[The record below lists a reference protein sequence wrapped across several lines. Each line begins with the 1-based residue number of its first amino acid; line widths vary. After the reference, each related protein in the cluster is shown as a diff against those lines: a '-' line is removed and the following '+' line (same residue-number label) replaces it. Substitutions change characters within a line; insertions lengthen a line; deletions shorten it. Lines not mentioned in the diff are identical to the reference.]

1 MAFDT
6 PPSSLEFPT
15 ALLEEGMNNYFP
27 PGTMHSYNYWDNWVI
42 PISISG
48 SERDCHDSEFS
59 FSRTQL
65 NDPNCVTV
73 AKYEIQFDLNS
84 KNGNLSKIQSKII
97 SIKKLMDLLVNLQTH
112 NT

>member
-15 ALLEEGMNNYFP
+15 TLLEEGMNNYFP
-27 PGTMHSYNYWDNWVI
+27 AGTMHSYNNWDNWVI

-48 SERDCHDSEFS
+48 SEKDYHSEFS

-65 NDPNCVTV
+65 NEPNYVTV
-73 AKYEIQFDLNS
+73 AKYERQFERQFVKMATSPKYILKLIAS
-84 KNGNLSKIQSKII
+84 KN
-97 SIKKLMDLLVNLQTH
+97 
-112 NT
+112 